1 MCDVTVEMLVHVG
14 WWYGHK
20 QLWLVTGIIC
30 LACVVDKLDQ
40 PSTADELLS
49 CSNEVVEMEDMSEI
63 ESESED
69 QSMDENDDVY
79 KPQHDMEADYDSSES
94 ISDESD
100 EESE

>member
-1 MCDVTVEMLVHVG
+1 M
-14 WWYGHK
+14 
-20 QLWLVTGIIC
+20 
-30 LACVVDKLDQ
+30 DKLDQ

-49 CSNEVVEMEDMSEI
+49 CSNEMVEMEDMSEI

-69 QSMDENDDVY
+69 QWMDENDDVY

-100 EESE
+100 EELE